1 MGTNDGA
8 LTILIIIIFIILYM
22 FNILAVGLKNIK
34 EDWPKYRCNPM
45 VMPMAGALSPDG
57 KSASENFTYCIQ
69 TMQKDYMQYLL
80 QPVNYNLNV
89 LGSNASAITDSLNN
103 VRAFFNNLRN
113 MITEVIQ
120 NVFGVFLN
128 LVIEFQRITIN
139 IKDLFGKTLG
149 IMTTLLYTI
158 SGSVMTMES
167 MWNGPPGKTVQALCF
182 KPDTLLQ
189 TKNGEF
195 VKMEDI
201 KLGEIL
207 KNGSKVMAN
216 MKIHNLDENGE
227 RIQKFYK
234 VSMGEK
240 GEDVYVTGEHL
251 IYNPESKKFEHV
263 NENQNYKETS
273 VSSDYFS
280 CLITSDHVILIGDN
294 IFHDWEDSNGSSCKD
309 VYTF

>member
-1 MGTNDGA
+1 
-8 LTILIIIIFIILYM
+8 
-22 FNILAVGLKNIK
+22 
-34 EDWPKYRCNPM
+34 
-45 VMPMAGALSPDG
+45 
-57 KSASENFTYCIQ
+57 
-69 TMQKDYMQYLL
+69 
-80 QPVNYNLNV
+80 
-89 LGSNASAITDSLNN
+89 
-103 VRAFFNNLRN
+103 
-113 MITEVIQ
+113 
-120 NVFGVFLN
+120 
-128 LVIEFQRITIN
+128 
-139 IKDLFGKTLG
+139 
-149 IMTTLLYTI
+149 
-158 SGSVMTMES
+158 MES
-167 MWNGPPGKTVQALCF
+167 MWKGPPGETVRALCF

-263 NENQNYKETS
+263 NENQNYKETG

-309 VYTF
+309 V